1 MFCMVG
7 RLSVCL
13 TVLSLLVQY
22 VCDRLSVCLFNCPY
36 LTCTVCLFNC
46 LNYLSWTWPSVCLS
60 VCLNDLSRTWPSV
73 SLSKWPVLDMTVCQ
87 SVWMTC
93 PGHDRLSVCLNDL
106 SFAHDRLSVCLNDL
120 SCTWPS
126 VCQSVWMT
134 YPAHD
139 RLTVSLTELH
149 LSLGY
154 LNYTKLEE
162 SQQKHLRADIAE

>member
-13 TVLSLLVQY
+13 TVLSLLVQ
-22 VCDRLSVCLFNCPY
+22 SVCLIVLYITNRF
-36 LTCTVCLFNC
+36 
-46 LNYLSWTWPSVCLS
+46 
-60 VCLNDLSRTWPSV
+60 

-106 SFAHDRLSVCLNDL
+106 SFVHDRLSVCLNDL